1 MKDGLRGLLVT
12 DIGTLERDRMMGQE
26 GKSGSGE
33 RKVWAKK
40 RREWVPLPLAA
51 VGPWVGHS
59 AFPGLGLSAK

>member
-12 DIGTLERDRMMGQE
+12 DIGKLERDRKMGQE

-40 RREWVPLPLAA
+40 RREWVVLNHLCHLLL
-51 VGPWVGHS
+51 WD
-59 AFPGLGLSAK
+59 LG